1 MADKE
6 GAGADGQDDDGQA
19 GSGAPAGG
27 SSKDGSENDDKP
39 ITAKQ
44 LKAAL
49 ESQKRHYE
57 GKLDGQR
64 AEFEAFK
71 AGAGGR
77 REEVAEPPKRHTAAD
92 LKAAVEAN
100 QITQVQSDEIWAK
113 QVKDEAGDEAER
125 RALAAVSRQTTKD
138 RVDADLT
145 KYKRLAPEIMD
156 EGSDTRQKVREEFTA
171 LVETGMPARG
181 PQALATELAAIRAVL
196 GPLDK
201 LEKARTARRH
211 EEHDEQSGGGGEGR
225 KSGQGKT
232 AWDRLDA
239 RTKAHYEKGI
249 AAGRYKDRAAVEA
262 ELKFARQ

>member
-1 MADKE
+1 MDDNE
-6 GAGADGQDDDGQA
+6 GAGADGQDDGSQA

-57 GKLDGQR
+57 GRLEGQR
-64 AEFEAFK
+64 AEFEALK
-71 AGAGGR
+71 AGVGGR
-77 REEVAEPPKRHTAAD
+77 KEDPVPEAPKRYTRAE
-92 LKAAVEAN
+92 LKAAVDAG
-100 QITQVQSDEIWAK
+100 QINSDQSEEIWAK
-113 QVKDEAGDEAER
+113 QVTEQAGEEAER
-125 RALAAVSRQTTKD
+125 RALAAVSVRSTKE

-156 EGSDTRQKVREEFTA
+156 ESSDVRRRIREEFTA
-171 LVETGMPARG
+171 LAETGMPSRG

-201 LEKARTARRH
+201 LETARTARRH
-211 EEHDEQSGGGGEGR
+211 QESDEQSGGGEGR
-225 KSGQGKT
+225 KSSGKT

-239 RTKAHYEKGI
+239 RQKAYYEKGI
-249 AAGRYKDRAAVEA
+249 QAGRYKDKAAVEA
-262 ELKFARQ
+262 ELAFARS